1 MDLGSIFISYRRS
14 DTRHP
19 AGRLYEKLKAEF
31 KPSAVFH
38 DAKSIDLG
46 ADFPSELEAA
56 VGRARVVLA
65 VISDRWQKVL
75 IDNSQVAGKT
85 DFVREELKQAC
96 ARIRAGVDLLLIPV
110 LIDGG
115 QGFDPDTLPAALK
128 VDLQGLVR
136 GNGLTFT
143 DGSWD
148 DDFER
153 LAKRIRRFNKEH
165 PGPTQS
171 HWQRV
176 DSIASEIRTCLDNP
190 ALAELAKRWNPTLA
204 ELQLPDAASQQI
216 WKLETALKSALP
228 ALLSASTATTHAVSP
243 QVLCLQITV
252 LLASLAVDAAAARAE
267 LDRTGS
273 VPSKRKAVGALIRA
287 VARGQRMILLPQLD
301 GIDAV
306 PDRAAVVNAGL
317 DAGEGQNWAMDIAA
331 QFWNQLHPHVIR
343 TAQDKRLADDL
354 GVLAV
359 QIRRRGQAD
368 GAPFIVL
375 CAADIKSLDSVKTGA
390 QGLNAEPVLLA
401 AAPAGAL
408 PVLTEAEDELVA
420 AMSDC
425 ISVIGKLP

>member
-1 MDLGSIFISYRRS
+1 MAGGSIFISYRRS

-19 AGRLYEKLKAEF
+19 AGRLFDRLKGEF
-31 KPSAVFH
+31 GPSAVFY
-38 DAKSIDLG
+38 DARSIDIG

-56 VGRARVVLA
+56 VGRSGVVLA
-65 VISDRWQKVL
+65 VIGDRWQTVL
-75 IDNSQVAGKT
+75 IENSQLAGKT
-85 DFVREELKQAC
+85 DYVREELRQAC
-96 ARIRAGVDLLLIPV
+96 TRLQAGDGPLLIPV

-115 QGFDPDTLPAALK
+115 RDFDPDALPADLK
-128 VDLQGLVR
+128 ADLKGLVR
-136 GNGLTFT
+136 SNGLTFT

-148 DDFER
+148 DDFKR
-153 LAKRIRRFNKEH
+153 LAASIRRFEIDH

-176 DSIASEIRTCLDNP
+176 DSVAAEIYACLDNP
-190 ALAELAKRWNPTLA
+190 ALAELAKRWKPTIA
-204 ELQLPDAASQQI
+204 ELQKPNAASVQI
-216 WKLETALKSALP
+216 WALEMALKSALP
-228 ALLSASTATTHAVSP
+228 ALLASATGANPASP

-252 LLASLAVDAAAARAE
+252 LLASLAVDAAAARAA

-306 PDRAAVVNAGL
+306 PDRAAVANAGL
-317 DAGEGQNWAMDIAA
+317 DAGEGQNWALDIAA
-331 QFWNQLHPHVIR
+331 QFWNQLHPHIIR
-343 TAQDKRLADDL
+343 AAQDKLLAADL
-354 GVLAV
+354 GVLAAK
-359 QIRRRGQAD
+359 IKRRGQAD

-375 CAADIKSLDSVKTGA
+375 CAADIKSLDAAKTSA
-390 QGLNAEPVLLA
+390 QSLNAEPVLLA

-420 AMSDC
+420 AMSEC

>member
-1 MDLGSIFISYRRS
+1 MALGSIFISYRRS

-19 AGRLYEKLKAEF
+19 ARGLYENLKREF
-31 KPSAVFH
+31 GSSAVFY

-46 ADFPSELEAA
+46 ADFPSELEVAL
-56 VGRARVVLA
+56 GRSRVVLA
-65 VISDRWQKVL
+65 VIGDRWQEVL
-75 IDNSQVAGKT
+75 VQNSHLADKT
-85 DFVREELKQAC
+85 DYVREELKQAC
-96 ARIRAGVDLLLIPV
+96 ARLRAGDGLLLIPV

-115 QGFDPDTLPAALK
+115 RDFDPDTLPPALK
-128 VDLQGLVR
+128 ADLQGLVR

-148 DDFER
+148 DDFKR
-153 LAKRIRRFNKEH
+153 LAVKIRRFDIDH
-165 PGPTQS
+165 PSPHKS

-176 DSIASEIRTCLDNP
+176 DSVANEIQGCLDNP
-190 ALAELAKRWNPTLA
+190 ALAKLAERWNPTLA
-204 ELQLPDAASQQI
+204 ELRRPDAASLQI
-216 WKLETALKSALP
+216 WKLETALKATLP
-228 ALLSASTATTHAVSP
+228 ALLSASAATAHAASP

-306 PDRAAVVNAGL
+306 PDRAAVANAGL
-317 DAGEGQNWAMDIAA
+317 DAGEGQNWALDIAA
-331 QFWNQLHPHVIR
+331 QFWNQLHPHIIR
-343 TAQDKRLADDL
+343 AAQDKQLAADL
-354 GVLAV
+354 GVLAAK
-359 QIRRRGQAD
+359 IKRRGEED

-375 CAADIKSLDSVKTGA
+375 CAADIKSLGAAKTSA

-408 PVLTEAEDELVA
+408 TVLTEPEDDLVA

-425 ISVIGKLP
+425 IPVIGKLP

>member
-1 MDLGSIFISYRRS
+1 MAGGSIFISYRRS

-19 AGRLYEKLKAEF
+19 AGRLFDRLKGEF
-31 KPSAVFH
+31 GPSAVFY
-38 DAKSIDLG
+38 DARSIDIG

-56 VGRARVVLA
+56 VGRSGVVLA
-65 VISDRWQKVL
+65 VIGDRWQTVL
-75 IDNSQVAGKT
+75 IENSQLAGKT
-85 DFVREELKQAC
+85 DYVREELRQAC
-96 ARIRAGVDLLLIPV
+96 TRLQAGDGPLLIPV

-115 QGFDPDTLPAALK
+115 RDFDPDALPADLK
-128 VDLQGLVR
+128 ADLKGLVR
-136 GNGLTFT
+136 SNGLTFT

-148 DDFER
+148 DDFKR
-153 LAKRIRRFNKEH
+153 LAASIRRFEIDH

-176 DSIASEIRTCLDNP
+176 DSVAAEIYACLDNP
-190 ALAELAKRWNPTLA
+190 ALAELAKRWKPTIA
-204 ELQLPDAASQQI
+204 ELQKPNAASVQI
-216 WKLETALKSALP
+216 WALETALTAALP
-228 ALLSASTATTHAVSP
+228 KLQAASAAIAHTASP

-306 PDRAAVVNAGL
+306 PDRAAVANAGL
-317 DAGEGQNWAMDIAA
+317 DAGEGQNWALDIAA
-331 QFWNQLHPHVIR
+331 QFWNQLHPHIIR
-343 TAQDKRLADDL
+343 AAQDKLLAADL
-354 GVLAV
+354 GVLAAK
-359 QIRRRGQAD
+359 IKRRGQAD

-375 CAADIKSLDSVKTGA
+375 CAADIKSLDAAKTSA
-390 QGLNAEPVLLA
+390 QSLNAEPVLLA

-420 AMSDC
+420 AMSEC
-425 ISVIGKLP
+425 IPVIGKLP